1 MGGEISYNM
10 VTNSYKINPAK
21 GAITLMKS
29 MLRPLLCLTLVLS
42 TALPVSAGMVPVV
55 TTPVE
60 AESPISPAETANSAP
75 QAAEIAPETPAQ
87 TTEKPENTLEQ
98 VGETA
103 ENPPENTE
111 NTPVETDPNRVV
123 VTVDGVAS
131 ESCFA
136 RLEGWTSYVSF
147 YYGAKAIRPDLEITW
162 EEGVFVAR
170 AEDVFMTVS
179 CGDRYLQING
189 RYLPV
194 AGGIQE
200 AEDGAAW
207 LPIRVLATALGAQV
221 NWTGQVELTAG
232 GSPLTEDSRPYSAE
246 DLDILARVIQHEA
259 GYEPMD
265 GRIAVGNVI
274 MNRVASPSF
283 PNTVSGVVYARNQFP
298 GATNAT
304 PREGAI
310 LAAKLALEGI
320 NVVPGAY
327 YFNGV
332 GKPCW
337 ASRYKAHLYTI
348 GGHAFYG

>member
-1 MGGEISYNM
+1 MR
-10 VTNSYKINPAK
+10 A
-21 GAITLMKS
+21 TLKT
-29 MLRPLLCLTLVLS
+29 LLCLTLAAAM
-42 TALPVSAGMVPVV
+42 ALPVSAGLVPIV
-55 TTPVE
+55 TAPAG
-60 AESPISPAETANSAP
+60 AEETALPTEAP
-75 QAAEIAPETPAQ
+75 NTAPETPQNAPEAPVSGPEEAQ
-87 TTEKPENTLEQ
+87 NAPEQVEKAPEGPEN
-98 VGETA
+98 A
-103 ENPPENTE
+103 S
-111 NTPVETDPNRVV
+111 VEPDPDRVT
-123 VTVDGVAS
+123 VTVDGVTS
-131 ESCFA
+131 ESCSA

-170 AEDVFMTVS
+170 AQDVYMTVS
-179 CGDRYLQING
+179 CGDLYLQING

-194 AGGIQE
+194 AGGVRQ

-221 NWTGQVELTAG
+221 AWTGQVELTTG
-232 GSPLTEDSRPYSAE
+232 GPPLTEDTRPYTDE
-246 DLDILARVIQHEA
+246 ELDILSRVIQHEA
-259 GYEPMD
+259 GYEPMA

-274 MNRVASPSF
+274 MNRVHSPAF
-283 PNTVSGVVYARNQFP
+283 PDTVSGVVYARNQFP

-310 LAAKLALEGI
+310 LAAKLALEGV

-337 ASRYKAHLYTI
+337 ASRNKAHLYTI
-348 GGHAFYG
+348 GGHAFFG